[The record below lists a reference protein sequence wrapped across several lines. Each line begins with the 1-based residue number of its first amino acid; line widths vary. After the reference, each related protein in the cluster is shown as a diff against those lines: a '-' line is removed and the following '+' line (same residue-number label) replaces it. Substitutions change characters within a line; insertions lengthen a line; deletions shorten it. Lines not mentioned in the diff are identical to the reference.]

1 VCKAIL
7 DNDLNGSGDEMKEH
21 EEKAQSTVNA
31 EPDKVTPRH
40 RALMRRLVSGMTLS
54 DACTDIGFSV
64 SRASL
69 IVNSP
74 LFQAEMKTM
83 EREVAKEF
91 TEAEANRP
99 TDPTRVVLSDS
110 AETAART
117 LKGAL
122 SDENPTIRVSAAKD
136 ILDRTGYAKEDK
148 IKAKVLVEPSQSLI
162 DVMSRI
168 VQEKKIETVDD
179 DPD

>member
-1 VCKAIL
+1 LQI
-7 DNDLNGSGDEMKEH
+7 DEEEMSKEH
-21 EEKAQSTVNA
+21 ENKAESTINA

-40 RALMRRLVSGMTLS
+40 RALMRRLVAGMTLS
-54 DACTDIGFSV
+54 DACVDIGFSI

-74 LFQAEMKTM
+74 LFAAEMKTM
-83 EREVAKEF
+83 EAEVAKEF
-91 TEAEANRP
+91 QEAEAQRP
-99 TDPTRVVLSDS
+99 TDPTRIVLSES

-168 VQEKKIETVDD
+168 VKEKKIESDD
-179 DPD
+179 TDQD

>member
-1 VCKAIL
+1 MKTQEDKAESTI
-7 DNDLNGSGDEMKEH
+7 N
-21 EEKAQSTVNA
+21 AQ
-31 EPDKVTPRH
+31 PDKVTPRH
-40 RALMRRLVSGMTLS
+40 RALMRRLVGGMSLS
-54 DACTDIGFSV
+54 DACTDIGFSI

-83 EREVAKEF
+83 EAEVAKEF
-91 TEAEANRP
+91 QEAEAQRP
-99 TDPTRVVLSDS
+99 TDPTRIVLSES

-148 IKAKVLVEPSQSLI
+148 IKAKILVEPSQSLI

-168 VQEKKIETVDD
+168 VREKKIEPDD
-179 DPD
+179 TDQD